1 MQKTTMQN
9 TIKQPIKNL
18 LKFDGQWRSYQKRV
32 LDRADNYLKDKRIHI
47 VAAPGSGKTTLG
59 IELIRRLNQPALVLS
74 PSINIRNQWIQRI
87 ADAYLPKGTGPEG
100 ILSNSVRE
108 PALITAI
115 TYQALH
121 SCMTGKKGKKKET
134 EASESNPTAL
144 KTETTVEIDAPIDI
158 DAPLEV
164 NAAAEEEEDYSSFN
178 FFQTI
183 KDAGIKTL
191 CLDEAHHLRSEWW
204 KALEELVKKETDM
217 TIISLT
223 ATPPYDASQGE
234 WERYIGLCGPIDEEI
249 IVPELVKEKSLCPHQ
264 DYVYFN
270 MPTEEEEEAVKN
282 FRMDAV
288 EVGEQIFNDEEFAQ
302 AVGTHVGVCNPGQH
316 AEKLLEKP
324 EYLSALIVY
333 LKAKGMPFSQD
344 LLKMMGNKDQIPSM
358 SLKWLEI
365 LLQGF
370 LYDDVES
377 YTVEESYREQLIA
390 LLKGHSLIRKNKVGF
405 TANDEVN
412 KLLTMSKGK
421 IRSIVTVV
429 GEEYR
434 NLGADLRLLILTD
447 YIKKEYMP
455 ALGDSAKA
463 VNELGVVP
471 IFENIRREFSK
482 ASEAENESDSM
493 GSSIADTDLRL
504 AALSGS
510 IVLIPEAAKTEL
522 ECIVEERNAKVS
534 IKECGAKGYYQVTVS
549 GSEETASGLVTELFN
564 RGAIRVLIG
573 TKSLLGEGWDSPCIN
588 SLILASFVGSFML
601 SNQMRGR
608 AIRVMKGNPGKVS
621 NIWHLICMEPES
633 TSAEEGALKSPE
645 ESEDFATLKRRFE
658 GFLGLNYEEDII
670 ENGLDRLSY
679 IKPPYTKA
687 MVEKINQQ
695 MLALAANRL
704 ALKERWEATLDELHN
719 MEVAVEAG
727 ADKDFFQPGATMVN
741 ACIKIVFFLLLDMLV
756 LGKIVIPYL
765 TKSATGILATL
776 LFLLGVLAA
785 GYFTV
790 MLVKNSMLAWTVSSP
805 FRFMQAIGKG
815 VLRALMQ
822 TGNIFSAGVSVGC
835 EQGGLLSY
843 IYLKGGTEREKDV
856 FAQCIYEMFGAV
868 DNQRYLLKAKRKVS
882 KLCKY
887 YCVPELFGKKKED
900 AQLFNNSI
908 AKYIGPYELIYT
920 KNGEGKKILL
930 EARIHSFA
938 NKNQRCVEKRKRV
951 K

>member
-1 MQKTTMQN
+1 MQN
-9 TIKQPIKNL
+9 TINQPIKNL

-74 PSINIRNQWIQRI
+74 PSINIRNQWIGRI
-87 ADAYLPKGTGPEG
+87 ADAYLPEDVDAEAV
-100 ILSNSVRE
+100 LSNNIRK

-121 SCMTGKKGKKKET
+121 SCMSGKKSKKKET
-134 EASESNPTAL
+134 EEA
-144 KTETTVEIDAPIDI
+144 APITAAIEED
-158 DAPLEV
+158 DLSLNVDVPLET
-164 NAAAEEEEDYSSFN
+164 NAVAEEDEDYTAFD
-178 FFQTI
+178 FFATM
-183 KDAGIKTL
+183 KAAGIKTL

-223 ATPPYDASQGE
+223 ATPPYDATKGE
-234 WERYIGLCGPIDEEI
+234 WDRYIGLCGPIDEEI

-270 MPTEEEEEAVKN
+270 MPTAEEEEAVKN

-288 EVGEQIFNDEEFAQ
+288 EVGEQIFNDEKFAQ
-302 AVGTHVGVCNPGQH
+302 AVSTHVGVCNPGLH
-316 AEKLLEKP
+316 ADKLLEKP
-324 EYLSALIVY
+324 EYLCSLIVF
-333 LKAKGMPFSQD
+333 LDAKGLPFSQD
-344 LLKMMGNKDQIPSM
+344 LLKMMGTGKQIPSM
-358 SLKWLEI
+358 SLQWLEI

-377 YTVEESYREQLIA
+377 FAVEEAYREQLIT

-421 IRSIVTVV
+421 IRSIVSVV
-429 GEEYR
+429 GKEYE
-434 NLGADLRLLILTD
+434 NLGEDLRLLILTD

-455 ALGDSAKA
+455 ALGDEEKA

-471 IFENIRREFSK
+471 IFENIRREFAAKSNAEVETTSTNSK
-482 ASEAENESDSM
+482 
-493 GSSIADTDLRL
+493 ITDTDLRL
-504 AALSGS
+504 AALSGT
-510 IVLIPEAAKTEL
+510 IVLIPESAKAEL
-522 ECIVEERNAKVS
+522 ETIVAERNAKVS
-534 IKECGAKGYYQVTVS
+534 VKECGAKGYYQVTVS

-633 TSAEEGALKSPE
+633 TNAKESVLKNPE

-670 ENGLDRLSY
+670 ENGLERLSY
-679 IKPPYTKA
+679 IKPPYTEA
-687 MVEKINQQ
+687 MLQKINGQ
-695 MLALAANRL
+695 MLELAANRT
-704 ALKERWEATLDELHN
+704 ALKQRWEETLDDLHN

-727 ADKDFFQPGATMVN
+727 ADKKYFKPGIAVFN
-741 ACIKIVFFLLLDMLV
+741 ACIKLVIFLLLDIFV
-756 LGKIVIPYL
+756 FAKILIPHMVND
-765 TKSATGILATL
+765 KSGIFSTL
-776 LFLLGVLAA
+776 LFVIGLGVAA
-785 GYFTV
+785 Y
-790 MLVKNSMLAWTVSSP
+790 ATVSGIRNALLIRSMATP
-805 FRFMQAIGKG
+805 FRFMQSIGKG
-815 VLRALMQ
+815 VLRSLQKTGSILSPGVTVGVEQNAGLM
-822 TGNIFSAGVSVGC
+822 
-835 EQGGLLSY
+835 SY

-856 FAQCIYEMFGAV
+856 FAQCIYEMFGGV
-868 DNQRYLLKAKRKVS
+868 DNQRYLLKSKRKVN

-900 AQLFNNSI
+900 AELFVSGI
-908 AKYIGPYELIYT
+908 TKYIGPYELIYT
-920 KNGEGKKILL
+920 RGNGGKKALL
-930 EARIHSFA
+930 EARIHSFT
-938 NKNQRCVEKRKRV
+938 NKNVSCVDKRKIV

>member
-1 MQKTTMQN
+1 MQKT
-9 TIKQPIKNL
+9 IVQPIKNL
-18 LKFDGQWRSYQKRV
+18 LKFEGQWRSYQKRV

-87 ADAYLPKGTGPEG
+87 ADAYLPEG
-100 ILSNSVRE
+100 VKAEEILSNSIRQ

-121 SCMTGKKGKKKET
+121 SCMTGKKDKKKEAMVA
-134 EASESNPTAL
+134 EAEEAL
-144 KTETTVEIDAPIDI
+144 ENDSVAV
-158 DAPLEV
+158 DAPLET
-164 NAAAEEEEDYSSFN
+164 NTTEEHEDYSSFD
-178 FFQTI
+178 FFKTI
-183 KDAGIKTL
+183 RETGIKTL

-204 KALEELVKKETDM
+204 KALEELVKKEPDM
-217 TIISLT
+217 TVISLT
-223 ATPPYDASQGE
+223 ATPPYDATKGE

-270 MPTEEEEEAVKN
+270 MPTQEEEAAVKN

-288 EVGEQIFNDEEFAQ
+288 KVGEQIFNEDKFVQ
-302 AVGTHVGVCNPGQH
+302 AVSTHVGVCNPKVH
-316 AEKLLEKP
+316 SEKLLENP
-324 EYLSALIVY
+324 QYLSSLIVF
-333 LKAKGMPFSQD
+333 LNAKGLPFSQD
-344 LLKMMGNKDQIPSM
+344 LLKMMGSRDTIPSM
-358 SLKWLEI
+358 SLQWLEI

-377 YTVEESYREQLIA
+377 FSVEESYREELIS
-390 LLKGHSLIRKNKVGF
+390 LLKAHSLIRKNKVGF

-429 GEEYR
+429 GEEYK
-434 NLGADLRLLILTD
+434 NLGEDLRLLILTD
-447 YIKKEYMP
+447 YIKKEYMT
-455 ALGDSAKA
+455 ALGDGEKG

-471 IFENIRREFSK
+471 IFENLRREFTKEVDSATGE
-482 ASEAENESDSM
+482 ASH
-493 GSSIADTDLRL
+493 GKSSETTDVDLRL
-504 AALSGS
+504 AALSGT
-510 IVLIPEAAKTEL
+510 IVLIPEAAKAEL
-522 ECIVEERNAKVS
+522 ESIVSERNAKVNM
-534 IKECGAKGYYQVTVS
+534 KECGAKGYYQVTVS
-549 GSEETASGLVTELFN
+549 GSQETASGLVTELFN

-633 TSAEEGALKSPE
+633 TNSEGNMLKNPE
-645 ESEDFATLKRRFE
+645 ESDDFATLRRRFE
-658 GFLGLNYEEDII
+658 GFLGLNYEQDII

-679 IKPPYTKA
+679 IQPPYTEA
-687 MVEKINQQ
+687 MVQKINEQ
-695 MLALAANRL
+695 MLELASART
-704 ALKERWEATLDELHN
+704 ALKERWENTLNGLHN
-719 MEVAVEAG
+719 MEVAVEVG
-727 ADKDFFQPGATMVN
+727 ADKKFFKPGVTMFH
-741 ACIKIVFFLLLDMLV
+741 ACVKMVLSFIVDVCV
-756 LGKIVIPYL
+756 LGKIVIPHL
-765 TKSATGILATL
+765 VNDKTGILATL
-776 LFLLGVLAA
+776 LFLLGLIGA
-785 GYFTV
+785 GYFTAV
-790 MLVKNSMLAWTVSSP
+790 FVKNALLAWNMATP
-805 FRFMQAIGKG
+805 FRFMQSIGKG
-815 VLRALMQ
+815 VLCALKR
-822 TGNIFSAGVSVGC
+822 TGNIFTAQATVGVD
-835 EQGGLLSY
+835 QGNGLMSY

-868 DNQRYLLKAKRKVS
+868 DNQRYLLKAKKRVA

-900 AQLFNNSI
+900 ATLFVNSI
-908 AKYIGPYELIYT
+908 AKYIGPYELVYT
-920 KNGEGKKILL
+920 KNGEGKRILL
-930 EARIHSFA
+930 EAQMNSFA
-938 NKNQRCVEKRKRV
+938 HKNEECVEKRKRV
-951 K
+951 KSGTS

>member
-1 MQKTTMQN
+1 MQKTIN
-9 TIKQPIKNL
+9 QPIKNL

-32 LDRADNYLKDKRIHI
+32 LDRADNYLKDKKIHI

-87 ADAYLPKGTGPEG
+87 ADAYLPEG
-100 ILSNSVRE
+100 VDAEAVLSNNIRK

-121 SCMTGKKGKKKET
+121 SCMTGKKGKKDEAELSET
-134 EASESNPTAL
+134 L
-144 KTETTVEIDAPIDI
+144 ETV

-164 NAAAEEEEDYSSFN
+164 SDPEDEDYSTFN
-178 FFQTI
+178 FFLTM
-183 KDAGIKTL
+183 KTAGIKTL

-204 KALEELVKKETDM
+204 KALEELVEKEKDM

-223 ATPPYDASQGE
+223 ATPPYDATKGE

-270 MPTEEEEEAVKN
+270 MPTAEEEEAVRK

-288 EVGEQIFNDEEFAQ
+288 EVGEKIFNDEKFAN
-302 AVGTHVGVCNPGQH
+302 AVSTHVGVCNPKMH

-324 EYLSALIVY
+324 EYLSSLIVF
-333 LKAKGMPFSQD
+333 LHAKGLPFSSD
-344 LLKMMGNKDQIPSM
+344 LLKMMGTIGKIPSM
-358 SLKWLEI
+358 SLQWLEI

-377 YTVEESYREQLIA
+377 FAVEESYREELIS
-390 LLKGHSLIRKNKVGF
+390 LLKGHSLVRKNKVGF

-421 IRSIVTVV
+421 IRSIVSVV
-429 GEEYR
+429 GAEYC

-447 YIKKEYMP
+447 YIKKEYMT
-455 ALGDSAKA
+455 ALEDGDKA

-471 IFENIRREFSK
+471 IFENIRREFT
-482 ASEAENESDSM
+482 ATDITDA
-493 GSSIADTDLRL
+493 DLRL
-504 AALSGS
+504 AALSGT
-510 IVLIPEAAKTEL
+510 IVLIPEAAKAEL
-522 ECIVEERNAKVS
+522 ESIVAERNAKVN

-608 AIRVMKGNPGKVS
+608 AIRVMKGNPDKVS

-633 TSAEEGALKSPE
+633 TNTQNNTLKAPE

-679 IKPPYTKA
+679 IKPLYTEA
-687 MVEKINQQ
+687 MIGKINEQ
-695 MLALAANRL
+695 MLSLAADRSN
-704 ALKERWEATLDELHN
+704 LKKRWEDTLNGLHN
-719 MEVAVEAG
+719 MEVAVETG
-727 ADKDFFQPGATMVN
+727 ADKGYFKPGVAFFN
-741 ACIKIVFFLLLDMLV
+741 ACIKLAIFGLLDIWV
-756 LGKIVIPYL
+756 FAKILIPHFAQN
-765 TKSATGILATL
+765 KSGIPATL
-776 LFLLGVLAA
+776 LLILGLIAA
-785 GYFTV
+785 AVFTV
-790 MLVKNSMLAWTVSSP
+790 NVVKNASLARSMSSP
-805 FRFMQAIGKG
+805 YRFMQSIGKG
-815 VLRALMQ
+815 ALQ
-822 TGNIFSAGVSVGC
+822 ALCKKGDIVSKQVSVGV
-835 EQGGLLSY
+835 EENVGLMSY

-856 FAQCIYEMFGAV
+856 FAQVIYEMFGAV
-868 DNQRYLLKAKRKVS
+868 DNQRYILKSKRKVS

-900 AQLFNNSI
+900 AQLFVNNV

-920 KNGEGKKILL
+920 KNGEGKKTLL
-930 EARIHSFA
+930 EARIHSFT
-938 NKNQRCVEKRKRV
+938 NKNVSCVEKRKRV
-951 K
+951 KSGE